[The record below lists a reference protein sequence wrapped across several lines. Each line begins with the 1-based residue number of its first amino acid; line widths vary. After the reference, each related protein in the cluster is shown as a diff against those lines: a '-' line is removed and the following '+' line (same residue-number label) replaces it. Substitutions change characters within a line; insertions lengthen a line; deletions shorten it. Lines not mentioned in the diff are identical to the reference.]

1 MPLFD
6 HTGDKLAAGPALL
19 LPADPGAALLDA
31 ARLYD
36 PQLRRWHGRLVF
48 GNGVLLFGPVEV
60 TPKLAGPARLPP
72 GVAVAWYVRV
82 SGGPSRDGRTNEA
95 VRDDGELLV
104 LGLAARLGG
113 TLHPGP
119 PRRHPAL
126 LASVYSEQP
135 VPASEVAGI
144 LQQYA
149 GAVAVEDVTA
159 DSYAVSGEHIGFYT
173 AYWSPGVYR
182 AAGAPPALGP
192 LRKGPLHHWD
202 LNTGMPPSRVRPEL
216 QLRLA
221 EAALALAGRAGGIA
235 VDMFGF
241 RFDTPQQLVSVSER
255 TPAP

>member
-36 PQLRRWHGRLVF
+36 PHLRRWHGRLVF
-48 GNGVLLFGPVEV
+48 SNGVLLFF
-60 TPKLAGPARLPP
+60 L
-72 GVAVAWYVRV
+72 
-82 SGGPSRDGRTNEA
+82 
-95 VRDDGELLV
+95 
-104 LGLAARLGG
+104 
-113 TLHPGP
+113 
-119 PRRHPAL
+119 RH
-126 LASVYSEQP
+126 
-135 VPASEVAGI
+135 
-144 LQQYA
+144 YA

-159 DSYAVSGEHIGFYT
+159 DSYAVSGKHIGFYT
-173 AYWSPGVYR
+173 AYWSPRVYR

-202 LNTGMPPSRVRPEL
+202 LNTGMPPGRVSPEL

-235 VDMFGF
+235 IDMFGF
-241 RFDTPQQLVSVSER
+241 RFDTAQELVSVSER